1 MLSYYVLAPFISILL
16 FVLYYII
23 GKKGNITD
31 SPVGR
36 SSHKNSTIT
45 GAGIVFTVSFLA
57 VNILCNTGLP
67 LSFFL
72 GLILLATIS
81 FIDDIKFVKH
91 SVRFVFQILGLILLV
106 TQISIKG
113 DFSDQIPVLIAGV
126 LFGIGVLNGFNFIDG
141 INGMLGLNTLVILV
155 SLIYLNENLVNPS
168 TLEAMPFTS
177 SIALYSI
184 TASVIVFLFLNYRT
198 KAVLF
203 MGDVGSISLGFIV
216 LFFIYQLISKTGNL
230 SYLLLFS
237 VIGIDSGLT
246 VIYKLIQKENIFIPH
261 RDFLFKKLVHIGRYG
276 HVRISSIY
284 ALTQL
289 AINAL
294 VILLPFNKTLSA
306 QVSVIFILVF
316 IQCFLYINTRN
327 KLTKQRIWSIRKPI
341 SDKKKLPK
349 KDNFTTQM
357 KDNQ

>member
-1 MLSYYVLAPFISILL
+1 MLSYFFLAPLMSILL
-16 FVLYYII
+16 FVLYFII
-23 GKKGNITD
+23 GKKVGISDN
-31 SPVGR
+31 PVGR

-45 GAGIVFTVSFLA
+45 GAGIVFTISFVV
-57 VNILCNTGLP
+57 VNILYSTGLP

-91 SVRFVFQILGLILLV
+91 SVRFVFQILGLTLLV
-106 TQISIKG
+106 SQVPING
-113 DFSDQIPVLIAGV
+113 DLSDKVPVIIAGV

-141 INGMLGLNTLVILV
+141 INGMLGLNTLVILI
-155 SLIYLNENLVNPS
+155 SLIYLNETLVNPS
-168 TLEAMPFTS
+168 TLEAMPFANP
-177 SIALYSI
+177 IALYSI
-184 TASVIVFLFLNYRT
+184 TVAVLVFLFLNFRT
-198 KAVLF
+198 KAVFF

-216 LFFIYQLISKTGNL
+216 LFFIYELISKTGNL

-316 IQCFLYINTRN
+316 IQSFMYINTRN
-327 KLTKQRIWSIRKPI
+327 KLTKQRIWSIRKPNTE
-341 SDKKKLPK
+341 KKKLPK
-349 KDNFTTQM
+349 KDNFMTQT
-357 KDNQ
+357 KDIQ

>member
-1 MLSYYVLAPFISILL
+1 MLSYYVLAPLISIIL
-16 FVLYYII
+16 FVLYYIV
-23 GKKGNITD
+23 GKTVNISD
-31 SPVGR
+31 NPVGR

-45 GAGIVFTVSFLA
+45 GAGIVFSLSFIV
-57 VNILCNTGLP
+57 VNFLYNTGLP
-67 LSFFL
+67 ISFIL
-72 GLILLATIS
+72 GLIMLAIVS

-91 SVRFVFQILGLILLV
+91 SVRFVFQIIGLILLV
-106 TQISIKG
+106 SQISIKG

-126 LFGIGVLNGFNFIDG
+126 LFGIGVLNGFNFMDG

-155 SLIYLNENLVNPS
+155 SLIYLNETLVNPK
-168 TLEAMPFTS
+168 TLESMPFTN

-184 TASVIVFLFLNYRT
+184 TVAVFVFLFLNYRT
-198 KAVLF
+198 KAVFF

-230 SYLLLFS
+230 SFLLLFS
-237 VIGIDSGLT
+237 VLGIDSGLT

-276 HVRISSIY
+276 HVRISTIY

-289 AINAL
+289 SINAL

-316 IQCFLYINTRN
+316 VQSFLYINTRN
-327 KLTKQRIWSIRKPI
+327 KLTKQRIWSIRKPFI
-341 SDKKKLPK
+341 EKKKLPK
-349 KDNFTTQM
+349 KENFMTQM
-357 KDNQ
+357 KDIQ

>member
-1 MLSYYVLAPFISILL
+1 MLSYYVLAPLMSIML
-16 FVLYYII
+16 FVIYYII
-23 GKKGNITD
+23 GKKAGISDN
-31 SPVGR
+31 PVGR

-45 GAGIVFTVSFLA
+45 GAGIVFTISF
-57 VNILCNTGLP
+57 VVINILYSTGLP

-91 SVRFVFQILGLILLV
+91 SVRFVFQIFGLALLV
-106 TQISIKG
+106 SQISIKG

-141 INGMLGLNTLVILV
+141 INGMLGLNTLVILI
-155 SLIYLNENLVNPS
+155 SLIYLNETLVNPS
-168 TLEAMPFTS
+168 TLAAMPFANP
-177 SIALYSI
+177 IALYSI
-184 TASVIVFLFLNYRT
+184 TVAVLVFLFLNFRT
-198 KAVLF
+198 KAVFF

-276 HVRISSIY
+276 HVRISSVY

-316 IQCFLYINTRN
+316 VQSFLYINTRN

-341 SDKKKLPK
+341 TEKKKLPK
-349 KDNFTTQM
+349 KDNFMTQT
-357 KDNQ
+357 KEIQ